1 MSNCNKNT
9 IFVEANV
16 MNIST
21 KFQLHPPSEEKIF
34 EYFFANLAFRL
45 QWQPIKFRDADAMVS
60 VIAIPVIV
68 YRWANN
74 IL

>member
-1 MSNCNKNT
+1 
-9 IFVEANV
+9 

-45 QWQPIKFRDADAMVS
+45 QWQPIKFREADAMVS

-68 YRWANN
+68 YR
-74 IL
+74 